1 MQYEHK
7 GNTLI
12 DTLLV
17 LIDTLIDTLLVPE
30 LYTSV
35 FVEMLETQF
44 SNNRNAQKAIFDF
57 SKMLK
62 KQFSNFRLGM
72 YDMRFR
78 LGI

>member
-1 MQYEHK
+1 MAPRMRNKWWAGRAER
-7 GNTLI
+7 I
-12 DTLLV
+12 
-17 LIDTLIDTLLVPE
+17 VPE

-35 FVEMLETQF
+35 FFEMLETQF
-44 SNNRNAQKAIFDF
+44 SNNRNAQKAIFEF

>member
-1 MQYEHK
+1 MHYEHK

-17 LIDTLIDTLLVPE
+17 LIDTLIETLLVPE

-35 FVEMLETQF
+35 LFEMLETQF
-44 SNNRNAQKAIFDF
+44 SNNRNAQKAISEF

-62 KQFSNFRLGM
+62 KQSSKFRLGM